1 MDAII
6 KNGKIEGQIIN
17 LYQIVGNGYEH
28 KCAFCRETQDEG
40 WDIANS
46 EEHIHFSGEAFR
58 ICNKC
63 SDVFRNY
70 VNDEDNFFRPYFT
83 FKAIYYFV
91 QTPKGLPFLQGSS

>member
-1 MDAII
+1 MDATI
-6 KNGKIEGQIIN
+6 KNGKIDGQIIN
-17 LYQIVGNGYEH
+17 LYKMVGIGYEP

-46 EEHIHFSGEAFR
+46 EEYIHFGDEAFR

-63 SDVFRNY
+63 SVVFRNY
-70 VNDEDNFFRPYFT
+70 IEEENFFRPYFT

-91 QTPKGLPFLQGSS
+91 QTPKGLPFLIGSC